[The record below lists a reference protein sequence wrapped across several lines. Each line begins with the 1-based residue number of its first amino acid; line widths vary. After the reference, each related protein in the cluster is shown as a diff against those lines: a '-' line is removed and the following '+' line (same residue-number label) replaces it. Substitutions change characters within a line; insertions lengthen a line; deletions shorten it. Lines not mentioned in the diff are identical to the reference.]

1 MFNVTKKIIISKKE
15 FTKTS
20 YKGLQVYIEN
30 NLIDS
35 ESSMCLI
42 SFFDRNER
50 HNNQFQ
56 YIPCRKV
63 NVKPYGF
70 DKMFMNKDLIEDNFY
85 QIIDRF
91 NEKIL

>member
-1 MFNVTKKIIISKKE
+1 MFDLIKKIITSKNE
-15 FTKTS
+15 FTETS

-35 ESSMCLI
+35 ESSMYLI

-56 YIPCRKV
+56 
-63 NVKPYGF
+63 
-70 DKMFMNKDLIEDNFY
+70 
-85 QIIDRF
+85 
-91 NEKIL
+91 